1 MHLSGSITALA
12 TPFTVAGEID
22 FEAWRRLLDAPDR
35 RRHPARVVV
44 AGSTGEAATL
54 SDDGICPADRRRPVA
69 QIGGRMPVLAGTGQ
83 SDTAKT
89 IAQTRL
95 ARRQRRRRWRWW

>member
-22 FEAWRRLLDAPDR
+22 FEAWRRLLDSQVEGGTCA
-35 RRHPARVVV
+35 VVV

-54 SDDGICPADRRRPVA
+54 SEREY
-69 QIGGRMPVLAGTGQ
+69 
-83 SDTAKT
+83 S
-89 IAQTRL
+89 RL
-95 ARRQRRRRWRWW
+95 IEAAARHEWA

>member
-22 FEAWRRLLDAPDR
+22 FEAWRRLLDSQVAGGTR
-35 RRHPARVVV
+35 AVVV

-54 SDDGICPADRRRPVA
+54 SEREYSRLIEAAAA
-69 QIGGRMPVLAGTGQ
+69 QIGGRIPVLA
-83 SDTAKT
+83 SA
-89 IAQTRL
+89 
-95 ARRQRRRRWRWW
+95 ARINASACVQETVSPGC